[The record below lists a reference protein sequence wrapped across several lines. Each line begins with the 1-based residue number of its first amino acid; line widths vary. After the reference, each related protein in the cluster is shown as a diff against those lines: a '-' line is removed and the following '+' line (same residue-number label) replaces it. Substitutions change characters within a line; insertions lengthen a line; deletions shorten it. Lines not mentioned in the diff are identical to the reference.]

1 MKWLDLGFTNIGPEY
16 EAAIEYLAD
25 PRNRYF
31 PLHHCQRQNDRN
43 RVARTL
49 RGFRRPRN
57 LSALRNRVTELLSK
71 AFVFNC

>member
-1 MKWLDLGFTNIGPEY
+1 MKLLDLGFTNIGPEY
-16 EAAIEYLAD
+16 EAAIKYLAD
-25 PRNRYF
+25 TRTTDISRY
-31 PLHHCQRQNDRN
+31 RN

-57 LSALRNRVTELLSK
+57 LSALENRVTELFSK